1 MGNRR
6 TLEKTST
13 TEKSDSKRDK
23 SKNTRGKGVGDIPKG
38 RLVHDPS
45 EELSLYYEL
54 TNKLL
59 GTGNFSVVKKGI
71 AKGTKEAVA
80 IKIIDKK
87 RVKHKPEMLSNEVE
101 ILIKIDHRNVIKL
114 LDLFDTPDY
123 LYLVMELVTGGEL
136 FDRIVERESYSEAD
150 AKEVMRQLLNAIKYI
165 HANDIVHRDLKPENL
180 LLEMEDNDVNI
191 KLSDFGLSKIYDNE
205 FLMKTACGTPGY
217 VAPEILS
224 ANPYGP
230 AVDMWSAGVICYILL
245 CGYPPFYNDNDAI
258 LFESIL
264 NAKYQFHS
272 PYWDQISKPA
282 KDLIRALLV
291 VDPQA
296 RLNATQALEMEWFSI
311 STSSSEQPLPHQ
323 LKEKLTLFREESKIK
338 SNIKASLIT
347 VGKKNN

>member
-1 MGNRR
+1 
-6 TLEKTST
+6 
-13 TEKSDSKRDK
+13 
-23 SKNTRGKGVGDIPKG
+23 
-38 RLVHDPS
+38 
-45 EELSLYYEL
+45 
-54 TNKLL
+54 
-59 GTGNFSVVKKGI
+59 
-71 AKGTKEAVA
+71 VA

-114 LDLFDTPDY
+114 LDLFDTADY

-180 LLEMEDNDVNI
+180 LLETEDNDVNI